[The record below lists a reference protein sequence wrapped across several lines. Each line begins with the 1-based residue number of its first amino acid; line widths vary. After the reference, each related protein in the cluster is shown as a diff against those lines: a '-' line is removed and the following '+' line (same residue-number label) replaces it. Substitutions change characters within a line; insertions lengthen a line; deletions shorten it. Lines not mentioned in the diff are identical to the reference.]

1 MEILDIVHPYL
12 QFVIGGNMILTLKSR
27 KRVNFEDCDPLGHLN
42 NVSYIRYFINE
53 REDQLVENNILDLQD
68 HARKTGNSWVVLSH
82 NIKYVRPVH
91 LGEKVEIW
99 SRLLTYE
106 RSANLVEFLMFSPET
121 RQLKSVMHSQFV
133 YFSIHQKKMVEIKG
147 RMKILLEQSCLYP
160 HKSIK
165 DFHVEDRIPH
175 IKEELA

>member
-1 MEILDIVHPYL
+1 MV
-12 QFVIGGNMILTLKSR
+12 LTLKSI

-68 HARKTGNSWVVLSH
+68 HAKKTGNSWVVVSH
-82 NIKYVRPVH
+82 NIKYIRPVH

-106 RSANLVEFLMFSPET
+106 LSTNLVEFLMFSPES
-121 RQLKSVMHSQFV
+121 RQLKSVMHSQFA
-133 YFSIHQKKMVEIKG
+133 YFSIQKKKMAEIEG
-147 RMKILLEQSCLYP
+147 RMKTLLEQSCLYP
-160 HKSIK
+160 QTSMKE
-165 DFHVEDRIPH
+165 FPLEERIPH
-175 IKEELA
+175 IKAELSIPA